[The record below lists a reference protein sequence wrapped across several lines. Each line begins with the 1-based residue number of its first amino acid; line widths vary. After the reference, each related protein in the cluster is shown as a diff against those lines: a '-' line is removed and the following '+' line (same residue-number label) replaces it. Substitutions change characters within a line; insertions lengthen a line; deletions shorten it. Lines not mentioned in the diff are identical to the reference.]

1 MVFAIKERIISLRST
16 YDIVTP
22 DGNSYTATKKIFS
35 LFPNLQV
42 INAAT
47 SAPVVNLKG
56 GFALFSQKYDFI
68 FTDGRTYH
76 YKTEQRL
83 KPVYAAE
90 GNGETYR
97 LYRHRGV
104 KFSIFKG
111 DTQIAA
117 ITKNRIAI
125 GSGNEY
131 QVQINSDADPLI
143 VSSMIL
149 AFNSS
154 KEDNKKGAV
163 SVDVGYM
170 GLEEKH
176 FDTSW
181 QPS

>member
-1 MVFAIKERIISLRST
+1 MFLSIKERIISLRST
-16 YDIVTP
+16 YDIVSP
-22 DGNSYTATKKIFS
+22 DGKTYTAEKKIFS
-35 LFPNLQV
+35 LFPNLKILDAGGQQV
-42 INAAT
+42 L
-47 SAPVVNLKG
+47 NLKG

-68 FTDGRTYH
+68 FADGRTYH

-83 KPVYAAE
+83 KPVYKAE

-104 KFSIFKG
+104 KFSVFNG
-111 DTQIAA
+111 DKQIAA
-117 ITKNRIAI
+117 ITKNRLTI

-143 VSSMIL
+143 VTALIL

-154 KEDNKKGAV
+154 KEDDKKGAV

-170 GLEEKH
+170 GMEEKH

>member
-1 MVFAIKERIISLRST
+1 MVLSIKERIISLRST
-16 YDIVTP
+16 YDIVAP
-22 DGNSYTATKKIFS
+22 DGNTYTAEKKIFS
-35 LFPNLQV
+35 LFPNLKIVDGTGQIV
-42 INAAT
+42 LT
-47 SAPVVNLKG
+47 LKG

-68 FTDGRTYH
+68 FADGRTLH

-83 KPVYAAE
+83 KPVYKAE

-104 KFSIFKG
+104 KFSVFNG
-111 DTQIAA
+111 DKQIAA
-117 ITKNRIAI
+117 ITKNRLTI

-143 VSSMIL
+143 VAALIL

-154 KEDNKKGAV
+154 KEDDKKGAV

-170 GLEEKH
+170 GMEEKH

>member
-1 MVFAIKERIISLRST
+1 MDLSIKERIISLRST
-16 YDIVTP
+16 YDIVAP
-22 DGNSYTATKKIFS
+22 DGNTYTAEKKIFS
-35 LFPNLQV
+35 LFPNLKVVGAGGQQ
-42 INAAT
+42 
-47 SAPVVNLKG
+47 VVNLKG

-76 YKTEQRL
+76 YKTESRL
-83 KPVYAAE
+83 KPVYKVE
-90 GNGETYR
+90 GNGEIYR

-104 KFSIFKG
+104 KFSIYKD

-117 ITKNRIAI
+117 ITKNRLTI

-131 QVQINSDADPLI
+131 QIQISSNADPLI
-143 VSSMIL
+143 VTAMIL

-154 KEDNKKGAV
+154 KEDDKKGAV

-170 GLEEKH
+170 GLEAKPYNS
-176 FDTSW
+176 SW